1 MTTDIQPL
9 VSKALADLGLGAS
22 RRERV
27 FAVAKIWH
35 RHNGTLPTIDL
46 ARNLSG
52 GRGSLTDVSRDLK
65 DFAATI
71 AVKTE
76 RLINTPDMPEDL
88 GIQINDLVN
97 QLWLAA
103 TTKAAGEFNIERAEL
118 QAHNDEL
125 ASKNKNLEAERLQA
139 LTDRSA
145 SLEQLAAEQRNVAS
159 LKETARTLENTVSDL
174 KATVGQLQ
182 SRIGEM
188 ETDKLR
194 TAREHDAAV
203 TGLKSQVLDRDNR
216 ILDLQNAAA
225 TIKAGYE
232 EKVAAAMTLESE
244 HRIRANQA
252 EQGRQTSQVA
262 LEVASNELATI
273 KGQQQAMNSRIQD
286 LEQGR
291 DAAVGQVAVLNAN
304 LETERARRQ
313 KLAEE
318 NEALKS
324 DRVKKEG
331 TIQTLQSRVSDL
343 EAKLYQGKRS

>member
-1 MTTDIQPL
+1 MATDIQPL
-9 VSKALADLGLGAS
+9 VSKALADLGQGAS

-65 DFAATI
+65 DFAATV

-125 ASKNKNLEAERLQA
+125 GSKNKNLEAERLQA

-145 SLEQLAAEQRNVAS
+145 ALEQLAAEQRNVAS
-159 LKETARTLENTVSDL
+159 LKEIARTLENTVSDL
-174 KATVGQLQ
+174 KATIGQLQ
-182 SRIGEM
+182 ARIGEM

-203 TGLKSQVLDRDNR
+203 TGLKSQALDRDNR

-252 EQGRQTSQVA
+252 EQGRQTAQAA

-291 DAAVGQVAVLNAN
+291 DAAVGQVAVLTHS
-304 LETERARRQ
+304 LETERAGRQ
-313 KLAEE
+313 EVVALNIKLKTEVQE
-318 NEALKS
+318 KS
-324 DRVKKEG
+324 G
-331 TIQTLQSRVSDL
+331 LIQTLQGRVADL
-343 EAKLYQGKRS
+343 ETKAFKEKR